1 MAYRELLKGIV
12 QFTCLVR
19 DNTFVVVHID
29 GLIDGFLNAKN
40 PIGTILVRGI
50 ESVVHGVESAIIVNY

>member
-29 GLIDGFLNAKN
+29 AFLDGFLNAKD
-40 PIGTILVRGI
+40 PVGVILVRGV
-50 ESVVHGVESAIIVNY
+50 ELVADGVESAIIVRY